1 MTIQWRLSLAA
12 GIISAVLTGC
22 STSPV
27 TDDTQRTTQTYSSA
41 EQARLAV
48 ENLLQRAAKSQP
60 IQAAR
65 LKVQAANILISMGR
79 KDAAVGILNDVEL
92 DYLPPSLRY
101 EVAQGRARA
110 ALNAQQPQ
118 QALRY
123 LEFPANKS
131 YQPSPEQITRIGTL
145 RAEAFRLQNDPVS
158 EALTLIDI
166 STREPDPE
174 HQQQLHNQI
183 WSALRTLPSTALLGL
198 SQQTG
203 NTYYEQGWFE
213 FALIHKQSAQLDQL
227 STSMT
232 EWNTLWESHPARRL
246 PPQTAAAISS
256 EPIIAQRIAVLL
268 PMQGKLTKASTAI
281 REGIMAAYF
290 NDQASGK
297 PVPQLQF
304 IDSTQVSTPEQL
316 RMLVQNQ
323 AIDMVIGPLKKQYVS
338 ELNNSAPMPIPVLAL
353 NYDNNAEYN
362 QIYQFGLAAEDEA
375 RQAARKAWQD
385 GHRIMLTLVP
395 LTNWGTRIR
404 NAFEDEFTTLGGR
417 VADSISFDK
426 QEDFSQDAS
435 ALLATDKS
443 KERAKKIFRMSNQKI
458 KFEERRR
465 KDVDAIFLSALPG
478 DARQIKPI
486 LAFHYAGR
494 LPIYAT
500 SHVFAGST
508 DNKRDSDLNGIQ
520 FVDTPWSLTPASDTK
535 RFLAQKRQ
543 DTDTRFGRLYALGID
558 AFKIYPY
565 LHQLAATDGAAVQ
578 GETGSLTVDQ
588 NKKVVRNMQWA
599 KFRNGSPQ
607 LQQIR
612 TAQQ

>member
-12 GIISAVLTGC
+12 GIIGVALAGC
-22 STSPV
+22 STSPAP
-27 TDDTQRTTQTYSSA
+27 DTRPTTQTYSSA

-48 ENLLQRAAKSQP
+48 EDLLQKAAKSQP

-65 LKVQAANILISMGR
+65 LRVQAANILLRMDR
-79 KDAAVGILNDVEL
+79 KDAALDILKDVEL
-92 DYLPPSLRY
+92 ELLPPSLRY
-101 EVAQGRARA
+101 EVAQSRARA
-110 ALNAQQPQ
+110 ALDAQQPQ

-123 LEFPANKS
+123 LEFPS
-131 YQPSPEQITRIGTL
+131 DQTYRPSTEQITRIGEL
-145 RAEAFRLQNDPVS
+145 RAEAFRLQNDPIS
-158 EALTLIDI
+158 EAFALIDI
-166 STREPDPE
+166 SSREPDPQL
-174 HQQQLHNQI
+174 QQQYHDQI
-183 WSALRTLPSTALLGL
+183 WSALRSLSPAQLIGL

-213 FALIHKQSAQLDQL
+213 LALIHKQSTQLDQL
-227 STSMT
+227 SYAMS
-232 EWNTLWESHPARRL
+232 EWNTLWESHPARAL
-246 PPQTAAAISS
+246 PPQAGEAVSS

-268 PMQGKLTKASTAI
+268 PMQGKLTKAAAAI

-290 NDQASGK
+290 NEQADGK

-304 IDSTQVSTPEQL
+304 IDSTQVSSPDQL
-316 RMLVQNQ
+316 RSLIHEQS
-323 AIDMVIGPLKKQYVS
+323 IDMVIGPLEKPYVNA
-338 ELNNSAPMPIPVLAL
+338 LNNSEPMPIPVLAL
-353 NYDNNAEYN
+353 NYDNNTDYS

-385 GHRIMLTLVP
+385 GHRVMLALVP

-404 NAFEDEFTTLGGR
+404 NAFEEEFSALGGR
-417 VADSISFDK
+417 VADSIRFDK
-426 QEDFSQDAS
+426 QEDFSQDVS

-443 KERAKKIFRMSNQKI
+443 KARAKQIFKMSNQRI

-486 LAFHYAGR
+486 LAFHYAGK

-500 SHVFAGST
+500 SHVFAGNP
-508 DNKRDSDLNGIQ
+508 DDKRDRDLNGIQ
-520 FVDTPWSLTPASDTK
+520 FVDMPWSLTPASDTK

-558 AFKIYPY
+558 AFKIHPY
-565 LHQLAATDGAAVQ
+565 LNQLAATEGAAVQ
-578 GETGSLTVDQ
+578 GETGSLTVDG

-607 LQQIR
+607 LQQPR
-612 TAQQ
+612 TVQQ

>member
-12 GIISAVLTGC
+12 GIIGVALAGC
-22 STSPV
+22 STSPAP
-27 TDDTQRTTQTYSSA
+27 DTRPTTQTYSSA

-48 ENLLQRAAKSQP
+48 EDLLQQATKSQP

-65 LKVQAANILISMGR
+65 LRVQAANILLRMDR
-79 KDAAVGILNDVEL
+79 RDAALDILKDVEL
-92 DYLPPSLRY
+92 ELLPPSLRY
-101 EVAQGRARA
+101 EVAQSRARA
-110 ALNAQQPQ
+110 ALDAQQPQ

-123 LEFPANKS
+123 LEFPADQS
-131 YQPSPEQITRIGTL
+131 YRPSTEQITRIGEL
-145 RAEAFRLQNDPVS
+145 RAEAFRLQNDPIS
-158 EALTLIDI
+158 EALALIDI
-166 STREPDPE
+166 SSREPDPQL
-174 HQQQLHNQI
+174 QQQLHNQI
-183 WSALRTLPSTALLGL
+183 WSALRSLSPAQLAGL

-213 FALIHKQSAQLDQL
+213 LALIHKQSTQLDQL
-227 STSMT
+227 SYAMS
-232 EWNTLWESHPARRL
+232 EWNTLWESHPARAL
-246 PPQTAAAISS
+246 PPLAGEAVSS

-268 PMQGKLTKASTAI
+268 PMQGKLTKASAAI

-290 NDQASGK
+290 NQQADGK

-304 IDSTQVSTPEQL
+304 IDSTQVNSPDQL
-316 RMLVQNQ
+316 RALIYEQS
-323 AIDMVIGPLKKQYVS
+323 IDMVIGPLEKPYVS
-338 ELNNSAPMPIPVLAL
+338 ALNNSEPMPIPVLAL
-353 NYDNNAEYN
+353 NYDNNADYN

-395 LTNWGTRIR
+395 LTNWGTRVR
-404 NAFEDEFTTLGGR
+404 NAFEEEFSALGGR
-417 VADSISFDK
+417 VADSTRFDK
-426 QEDFSQDAS
+426 QEDFSQDVS
-435 ALLATDKS
+435 TLLATDKS
-443 KERAKKIFRMSNQKI
+443 EARAKQIFKMSNQRI

-486 LAFHYAGR
+486 LAFHYAGK

-500 SHVFAGST
+500 SHVFAGNP
-508 DNKRDSDLNGIQ
+508 DDKRDRDLNGIQ
-520 FVDTPWSLTPASDTK
+520 FVDMPWSLTPASDTK

-558 AFKIYPY
+558 AFKIHPY
-565 LHQLAATDGAAVQ
+565 LNQLAATDGAAVQ
-578 GETGSLTVDQ
+578 GETGSLTVDK

-607 LQQIR
+607 LQQPR
-612 TAQQ
+612 TVQQ